1 MLSAEICIV
10 GCSGVYGIAILDWVS
25 YGGRGRKQFVKEEPM
40 PGKKHLRGVS
50 AREQREYEHIKESAQ
65 RSGRY
70 GDRAKEV
77 AARTVMKKHKAE
89 GHRKGH

>member
-1 MLSAEICIV
+1 MLDAREFTVLRAYDLSPMV
-10 GCSGVYGIAILDWVS
+10 GGSGETGA
-25 YGGRGRKQFVKEEPM
+25 KEEPM

-50 AREQREYEHIKESAQ
+50 AKEQREYEHIKEGAQ

-89 GHRKGH
+89 GHGKGH